1 MKKLVI
7 AALSMTLVLSMTAC
21 GGNKEND
28 TPTEPTN
35 VESSADTESTDST
48 ESTDATES
56 TDSADS
62 ETEGGDIATDSEGEV
77 STETAGAI
85 MLNAF
90 KELMADD
97 TDYTS
102 LEIAEKLV
110 TNPIIQFMGGA
121 MPVEPGLL
129 SGFDNYEV
137 TGFEE
142 GAMFGPMMGSI
153 PFVGYI
159 FKLPADADVDAFMTG
174 LKDNANMRWQICV
187 EAEELIAE
195 ADSNTVFFLMTKK
208 NLNEE

>member
-7 AALSMTLVLSMTAC
+7 AALTLTLVFSLTAC

-28 TPTEPTN
+28 TPSEPTN
-35 VESSADTESTDST
+35 VESSADTESTD
-48 ESTDATES
+48 A
-56 TDSADS
+56 ADT
-62 ETEGGDIATDSEGEV
+62 ETENSDIATDSESDV
-77 STETAGAI
+77 SAETAGVI

-90 KELMADD
+90 KELMADG

-110 TNPIIQFMGGA
+110 ANPIIQFMGGA

-153 PFVGYI
+153 PFVGYV

-195 ADSNTVFFLMTKK
+195 ADGSTVFFLMTKK

>member
-7 AALSMTLVLSMTAC
+7 AALTMTLVFSLTAC

-28 TPTEPTN
+28 TPSEPTN
-35 VESSADTESTDST
+35 VESSADTESTD
-48 ESTDATES
+48 ATES
-56 TDSADS
+56 TDS
-62 ETEGGDIATDSEGEV
+62 ETEGGDIATDSESDV
-77 STETAGAI
+77 SAETAGVI

-90 KELMADD
+90 KELMADG

-110 TNPIIQFMGGA
+110 ANPIIQFMGGA

-153 PFVGYI
+153 PFVGYV

-195 ADSNTVFFLMTKK
+195 ADGSTVFFLMTKK

>member
-7 AALSMTLVLSMTAC
+7 AALTLTLVFSLTAC

-28 TPTEPTN
+28 TPSEPTN

-48 ESTDATES
+48 ESTDA
-56 TDSADS
+56 ADT
-62 ETEGGDIATDSEGEV
+62 ETENSDIATDSESDV
-77 STETAGAI
+77 SAETAGVI

-90 KELMADD
+90 KELMADG

-153 PFVGYI
+153 PFVGYV

-174 LKDNANMRWQICV
+174 LKDNSNMRWQICV
-187 EAEELIAE
+187 EAEEMIAE
-195 ADSNTVFFLMTKK
+195 ADGSTVFFLMTKK
-208 NLNEE
+208 NLNKE

>member
-7 AALSMTLVLSMTAC
+7 AALTLTLVFSLTAC

-28 TPTEPTN
+28 TPSEPTN

-48 ESTDATES
+48 ESTDA
-56 TDSADS
+56 ADT
-62 ETEGGDIATDSEGEV
+62 ETENSDIATDSESDV
-77 STETAGAI
+77 SAETAGVI

-90 KELMADD
+90 KELMADG

-110 TNPIIQFMGGA
+110 ANPIIQFMGGA

-153 PFVGYI
+153 PFVGYV

-195 ADSNTVFFLMTKK
+195 ADGSTVFFLMTKK

>member
-7 AALSMTLVLSMTAC
+7 AALTLTLVFSLTAC

-28 TPTEPTN
+28 TPSEPTN

-48 ESTDATES
+48 ESTDA
-56 TDSADS
+56 ADT
-62 ETEGGDIATDSEGEV
+62 ETENSDIATDSESDV
-77 STETAGAI
+77 SAETAGVI

-90 KELMADD
+90 KELMADG

-153 PFVGYI
+153 PFVGYV

-187 EAEELIAE
+187 EAEEMIAE
-195 ADSNTVFFLMTKK
+195 ADGSTVFFLMTKK
-208 NLNEE
+208 NLN

>member
-7 AALSMTLVLSMTAC
+7 AALTLTLVFSLTAC

-28 TPTEPTN
+28 TPSEPTN
-35 VESSADTESTDST
+35 VESSADTESTD
-48 ESTDATES
+48 A
-56 TDSADS
+56 ADT
-62 ETEGGDIATDSEGEV
+62 ETENSDIATDSESDV
-77 STETAGAI
+77 SAETAGVI

-90 KELMADD
+90 KELMADG

-110 TNPIIQFMGGA
+110 ASPIIQFMGGA

-153 PFVGYI
+153 PFVGYV

-195 ADSNTVFFLMTKK
+195 ADGSTVFFLMTKK

>member
-7 AALSMTLVLSMTAC
+7 AALTLTLVFSLTAC

-28 TPTEPTN
+28 TPSEPTN

-48 ESTDATES
+48 ESTDA
-56 TDSADS
+56 ADT
-62 ETEGGDIATDSEGEV
+62 ETENSDIATDSESDV
-77 STETAGAI
+77 SAETAGVI

-90 KELMADD
+90 KELMADG

-110 TNPIIQFMGGA
+110 ANPIIQFMGGA

-142 GAMFGPMMGSI
+142 GATFGPMMGSI
-153 PFVGYI
+153 PFVGYV

-174 LKDNANMRWQICV
+174 LRTMQTCAGRFVLRQRN
-187 EAEELIAE
+187 
-195 ADSNTVFFLMTKK
+195 
-208 NLNEE
+208 

>member
-7 AALSMTLVLSMTAC
+7 AALTMTLVFSLTAC

-28 TPTEPTN
+28 TPSEPTS
-35 VESSADTESTDST
+35 VESSADTESTD
-48 ESTDATES
+48 ATES
-56 TDSADS
+56 TDVADT
-62 ETEGGDIATDSEGEV
+62 ETENTDTESGDTATDSESDV
-77 STETAGAI
+77 SAETAGAI

-90 KELMADD
+90 KELMADG

-102 LEIAEKLV
+102 LELAEKLV
-110 TNPIIQFMGGA
+110 ANPIIQFMGGA
-121 MPVEPGLL
+121 MPVEPGFQ

-153 PFVGYI
+153 PFVGYV
-159 FKLPADADVDAFMTG
+159 FKLPADADADAFMTG

-187 EAEELIAE
+187 EAEEMIAE
-195 ADSNTVFFLMTKK
+195 ADGNTVFFLMTKK

>member
-7 AALSMTLVLSMTAC
+7 AALTMTLVFSLTAC

-28 TPTEPTN
+28 TPSEPTN

-48 ESTDATES
+48 ESTDATD
-56 TDSADS
+56 T
-62 ETEGGDIATDSEGEV
+62 ETENSDIATDSESDV
-77 STETAGAI
+77 SAETAGVI

-90 KELMADD
+90 KELMADG

-110 TNPIIQFMGGA
+110 ANPIIQFMGGA

-153 PFVGYI
+153 PFVGYV

-195 ADSNTVFFLMTKK
+195 ADGSTVFFLMTKK

>member
-7 AALSMTLVLSMTAC
+7 AALTLTLVFSLTAC

-28 TPTEPTN
+28 TPSEPTN

-48 ESTDATES
+48 ESTDA
-56 TDSADS
+56 ADT
-62 ETEGGDIATDSEGEV
+62 ETENSDIATDSESDV
-77 STETAGAI
+77 SAETAGVI

-90 KELMADD
+90 KELMADG

-110 TNPIIQFMGGA
+110 ANPIIQFMGGA

-153 PFVGYI
+153 PFVGYV
-159 FKLPADADVDAFMTG
+159 FKLPADADVDAFMTD

-195 ADSNTVFFLMTKK
+195 ADGSTVFFLMTKK
-208 NLNEE
+208 NLNKE

>member
-7 AALSMTLVLSMTAC
+7 AALTLTLVFSLTAC

-28 TPTEPTN
+28 TPSEPTN

-48 ESTDATES
+48 ESTDA
-56 TDSADS
+56 ADT
-62 ETEGGDIATDSEGEV
+62 ETENSDIATDSESDV
-77 STETAGAI
+77 SAETAGVI

-90 KELMADD
+90 KELMADG

-110 TNPIIQFMGGA
+110 ANPIIQFMGGA

-142 GAMFGPMMGSI
+142 GATFGPMMGSI
-153 PFVGYI
+153 PFVGYV

-195 ADSNTVFFLMTKK
+195 ADGSTVFFLMTKK
-208 NLNEE
+208 NLNKE

>member
-7 AALSMTLVLSMTAC
+7 AALTMTLVFSLTAC

-28 TPTEPTN
+28 TPSEPTN

-48 ESTDATES
+48 ESTDA
-56 TDSADS
+56 ADT
-62 ETEGGDIATDSEGEV
+62 ETENSDIATDSESDV
-77 STETAGAI
+77 SAETAGVI

-90 KELMADD
+90 KELMADG

-102 LEIAEKLV
+102 LEVAEKLV
-110 TNPIIQFMGGA
+110 ANPIIQFMGGA

-153 PFVGYI
+153 PFVGYV
-159 FKLPADADVDAFMTG
+159 FKLPADADADAFMTG

-195 ADSNTVFFLMTKK
+195 ADGSTVFFLMTKK

>member
-7 AALSMTLVLSMTAC
+7 AALTMTLVFSLTAC

-28 TPTEPTN
+28 TPSEPTN
-35 VESSADTESTDST
+35 VESSADT

-77 STETAGAI
+77 SAETAGVI

-90 KELMADD
+90 KELMADG

-110 TNPIIQFMGGA
+110 ANPIIQFMGGA